1 MMADLPAATE
11 ANFDDEVIKAQLPV
25 LLDFWAPWCAPCLA
39 LGPSVEKIADEY
51 AAKLKVMKV
60 NVDENPGLAGRFNI
74 LSIPTLLLFRDGQ
87 EKDRIVGLVPEAEIR
102 KRVDAQQP

>member
-1 MMADLPAATE
+1 MADLPAATE
-11 ANFDDEVIKAQLPV
+11 ANFEDEVIKAQLPV
-25 LLDFWAPWCAPCLA
+25 LVDFWAPWCAPCLA

-51 AAKLKVMKV
+51 AAKLKVMKA

>member
-1 MMADLPAATE
+1 MADLPAATE

>member
-1 MMADLPAATE
+1 MADLPAATE

-39 LGPSVEKIADEY
+39 LGPSVDKIADEY

-74 LSIPTLLLFRDGQ
+74 LSIPTLLLFREGQ